1 MSTHVQPHRFTELQV
16 LGLGQCG
23 AECQE
28 GAAECRVLLRSGAV
42 PRAQLCQDQSSS
54 SGCKFQ
60 VGVDGD
66 GGWGLNRSHFNLKT
80 VGI

>member
-16 LGLGQCG
+16 LGLGSVVQSAKKAPPSAGCFFVPG
-23 AECQE
+23 QFQE
-28 GAAECRVLLRSGAV
+28 RNYARINRVRL
-42 PRAQLCQDQSSS
+42 
-54 SGCKFQ
+54 GCKFQ